1 MTTASRCGPRHWGQS
16 SAGEV
21 AEKRRVAQRAMEQ
34 AFMEGWW
41 EMEVE
46 DGKSNEHR
54 AFNTAQFGLT
64 HW

>member
-1 MTTASRCGPRHWGQS
+1 
-16 SAGEV
+16 
-21 AEKRRVAQRAMEQ
+21 MEQ